1 MEKLLSNLSCSPP
14 SLQHLFLPSLLRV
27 ASSVA
32 LFLLP
37 PDDLGKLSGFVSTK
51 NLGLDRFIFGKE
63 RAKGMASLTPGVL
76 LKLLQ
81 SINSNIKV
89 RGEYRSVL
97 LQVIS
102 IVPALSGSELWPNHG
117 FFIKVSDSSH
127 STYVSLSKEDNE
139 LILNNKLQLGQF
151 FYVDRVE
158 AGTPVPI
165 LVGVRPVP
173 GRNPFVG
180 NPKDLMQMLVPSE
193 GPVQVDHEGING
205 SKLSELLEPKEE
217 SPRQKIVIKE
227 EKVVVA
233 SRYMQGVLTSN
244 SKVNGVDCNGGGK
257 NNENENGG
265 AGKKVGLLKGRQQ
278 ELKGQTRSM
287 TPMHSQQDALVSK
300 PEVAVSNAKESAVP
314 VKGTT
319 TKRPTSKQENINS
332 NCLLNLKDKNHSS
345 EKISWMSLPANLLKP
360 GKGMLRRRN
369 LASLIAAE
377 AQKEASTAAV
387 LVKCLGMFANLCSS
401 SSMEN
406 PHLSLTKFFTLHQLI
421 DQPNATTQLKDKS
434 LHLSNNSSP
443 QAEKSSKKTGLIHG
457 KSALKSAKP
466 SIELSGTEKLEWAKG
481 DGAKEIKELKE
492 ILLNETQSWFLKFLE
507 GALDAGFRVS
517 TMEKKSKEIV
527 GRRMEPDN
535 HIAVTLSQLKHAN
548 EWLDKLR
555 SKLSSENNELVKTI
569 DRLKQK
575 IYACLLAHVDS
586 AASALESRS
595 G

>member
-1 MEKLLSNLSCSPP
+1 
-14 SLQHLFLPSLLRV
+14 
-27 ASSVA
+27 
-32 LFLLP
+32 
-37 PDDLGKLSGFVSTK
+37 
-51 NLGLDRFIFGKE
+51 
-63 RAKGMASLTPGVL
+63 
-76 LKLLQ
+76 
-81 SINSNIKV
+81 
-89 RGEYRSVL
+89 
-97 LQVIS
+97 
-102 IVPALSGSELWPNHG
+102 
-117 FFIKVSDSSH
+117 
-127 STYVSLSKEDNE
+127 
-139 LILNNKLQLGQF
+139 
-151 FYVDRVE
+151 
-158 AGTPVPI
+158 
-165 LVGVRPVP
+165 
-173 GRNPFVG
+173 
-180 NPKDLMQMLVPSE
+180 
-193 GPVQVDHEGING
+193 
-205 SKLSELLEPKEE
+205 
-217 SPRQKIVIKE
+217 
-227 EKVVVA
+227 
-233 SRYMQGVLTSN
+233 
-244 SKVNGVDCNGGGK
+244 
-257 NNENENGG
+257 
-265 AGKKVGLLKGRQQ
+265 
-278 ELKGQTRSM
+278 
-287 TPMHSQQDALVSK
+287 
-300 PEVAVSNAKESAVP
+300 
-314 VKGTT
+314 
-319 TKRPTSKQENINS
+319 
-332 NCLLNLKDKNHSS
+332 
-345 EKISWMSLPANLLKP
+345 
-360 GKGMLRRRN
+360 
-369 LASLIAAE
+369 
-377 AQKEASTAAV
+377 
-387 LVKCLGMFANLCSS
+387 MFANLCSS

>member
-37 PDDLGKLSGFVSTK
+37 PGIYHIFQLGFLH
-51 NLGLDRFIFGKE
+51 FIVFNYLISS
-63 RAKGMASLTPGVL
+63 RR
-76 LKLLQ
+76 
-81 SINSNIKV
+81 I
-89 RGEYRSVL
+89 SVCPFT
-97 LQVIS
+97 S
-102 IVPALSGSELWPNHG
+102 DHIVPALSGSELWPNHG

-165 LVGVRPVP
+165 LVGVHAR
-173 GRNPFVG
+173 F
-180 NPKDLMQMLVPSE
+180 
-193 GPVQVDHEGING
+193 
-205 SKLSELLEPKEE
+205 
-217 SPRQKIVIKE
+217 
-227 EKVVVA
+227 
-233 SRYMQGVLTSN
+233 LTSN

-278 ELKGQTRSM
+278 ELKGQISHKSEMLAPYVLKEDETWEVSDQNIAQCMHGAVTATGTSITDTLNDSDAQSTRC
-287 TPMHSQQDALVSK
+287 TCIKARGCCIQCQG
-300 PEVAVSNAKESAVP
+300 ECSACEGHNY
-314 VKGTT
+314 KT
-319 TKRPTSKQENINS
+319 PTSKQENINS

-360 GKGMLRRRN
+360 GKRNFTDFWNKTSEHSSFFFFIIIHKGMLRRRN

-377 AQKEASTAAV
+377 AQRRHPQLQFLSNAWV
-387 LVKCLGMFANLCSS
+387 LTSLFLFCPFFSSMFANLCSS

-492 ILLNETQSWFLKFLE
+492 ILLNETQSWF
-507 GALDAGFRVS
+507 
-517 TMEKKSKEIV
+517 
-527 GRRMEPDN
+527 
-535 HIAVTLSQLKHAN
+535 
-548 EWLDKLR
+548 
-555 SKLSSENNELVKTI
+555 
-569 DRLKQK
+569 
-575 IYACLLAHVDS
+575 
-586 AASALESRS
+586 
-595 G
+595 